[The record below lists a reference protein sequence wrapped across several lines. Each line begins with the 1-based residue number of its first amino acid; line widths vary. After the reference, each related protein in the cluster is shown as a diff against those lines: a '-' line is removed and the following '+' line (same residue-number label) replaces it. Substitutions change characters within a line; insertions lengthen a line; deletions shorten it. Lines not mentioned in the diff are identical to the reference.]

1 MFAQYVMFAKPME
14 RRILAHAVE
23 SGAPVAET
31 NMIPVAA
38 FMDMRDIR
46 AVLGGDRDAYARIV
60 TRYQAEVG
68 RYMWRF
74 TRDVATRDE
83 LVHDV
88 FVEAYLGLGNFR
100 GDAPLAHWLR
110 KIATRVGYHFWRHR
124 ARERERRDALAETP
138 LPLGGETADLS
149 EPECSDQLH
158 RLLSQLPPRD
168 RLVLTLLYL
177 EECSVSEAAEATGW
191 SRTMVKVQ
199 AYRARG
205 KFRRILEEHNWRS
218 FSE

>member
-1 MFAQYVMFAKPME
+1 MFTQYVMFAKPIE
-14 RRILAHAVE
+14 WRILAHAVE
-23 SGAPVAET
+23 SGEPVAET
-31 NMIPVAA
+31 NTIPVAA

-46 AVLGGDRDAYARIV
+46 AVLGGDREAYARIV

-74 TRDVATRDE
+74 TRNVAARDE

-88 FVEAYLGLGNFR
+88 FVEAYLGLGTFR
-100 GDAPLAHWLR
+100 GEAPFPHWLR
-110 KIATRVGYHFWRHR
+110 KIATRVGYRFWRNR
-124 ARERERRDALAETP
+124 VRERERRDALVNTAHS
-138 LPLGGETADLS
+138 LGEGAADLPEPDGS
-149 EPECSDQLH
+149 EQLH

-191 SRTMVKVQ
+191 SRAMVKVQ

-205 KFRRILEEHNWRS
+205 KFRRILEENNWRS
-218 FSE
+218 FNG